1 MQKFAKPSGYKIVLP
16 RLDLM
21 LKYFHDCIVYNSCS
35 DVVKVSKSTNIAA
48 ASNR

>member
-16 RLDLM
+16 RFDLM
-21 LKYFHDCIVYNSCS
+21 LKYFHDYIYNSCS

-48 ASNR
+48 SNR